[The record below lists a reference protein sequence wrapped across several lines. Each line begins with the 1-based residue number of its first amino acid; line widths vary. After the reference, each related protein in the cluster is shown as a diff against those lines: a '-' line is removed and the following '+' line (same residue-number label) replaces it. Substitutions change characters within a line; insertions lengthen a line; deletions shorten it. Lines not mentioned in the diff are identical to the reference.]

1 MVTQCRLRVKTHL
14 TLRSKAL
21 DSSVPPRYIP
31 SVTATRPARSRPE
44 VPALLPPPALHV
56 HAMDNLRFIRETM
69 EGAACFTAVSGIGEM
84 AVGLTALLAAWLAS
98 RQAGLPGWLLTW
110 LGEAVIACAITCGA
124 IGWKAKR
131 AEISLLTAPGRRF
144 ALGLLPPLAAGA
156 LLTAILVAA
165 GATAFLPGTWLLLY
179 GTGVVTGGAFS
190 VRIVPVM
197 GLAFMALGAL
207 ALLCPFAWGDALLAG
222 GFGGLHLLFGALIA
236 RGHGG

>member
-1 MVTQCRLRVKTHL
+1 
-14 TLRSKAL
+14 
-21 DSSVPPRYIP
+21 
-31 SVTATRPARSRPE
+31 
-44 VPALLPPPALHV
+44 
-56 HAMDNLRFIRETM
+56 MDNLRFIRETM

-84 AVGLTALLAAWLAS
+84 VVGLTALLASWLAS
-98 RQAGLPGWLLTW
+98 RQQGLRGWLLTW
-110 LGEAVIACAITCGA
+110 LGEAVVACILTCGA
-124 IGWKAKR
+124 IGWKARR

-165 GATAFLPGTWLLLY
+165 GASAFLPGTWLLLY

-197 GLAFMALGAL
+197 GLAFMALGAIT
-207 ALLCPFAWGDALLAG
+207 LLCPFAWGDALLAG
-222 GFGGLHLLFGALIA
+222 GFGGLHLVFGALIA